1 MDRDDWCILGRLL
14 TEVTVRRRLMRQ
26 LQTQIPDALAIRYED
41 RYTRGIPDLSISWR
55 GQTSFWEIKYADP
68 HCVTSKVQH
77 YLCDQLDTHG
87 FHCRY
92 IIFQRGIPKRSHPRP
107 RQIRIVKPTDFD
119 HWAHLGLVVSD
130 GRFDYDAL
138 VDHIE
143 QVHQ

>member
-1 MDRDDWCILGRLL
+1 MGLLL
-14 TEVTVRRRLMRQ
+14 TEVTVRRELMHA
-26 LQTQIPDALAIRYED
+26 LQAGLPSAVALRYED

-55 GQTSFWEIKYADP
+55 GHTSFWEIKYADP

-77 YLCDQLDTHG
+77 YLCEQLDTHG

-92 IIFQRGIPKRSHPRP
+92 IIFQRGIARPRKSRP
-107 RQIRIVKPTDFD
+107 RQIRVVKPADFD
-119 HWAHLGLVVSD
+119 HWAHLGLVLCE
-130 GRFDYDAL
+130 GRFDYAAL

>member
-1 MDRDDWCILGRLL
+1 
-14 TEVTVRRRLMRQ
+14 MRQ
-26 LQTQIPDALAIRYED
+26 IQTQIPEALAIRYED
-41 RYTRGIPDLSISWR
+41 RYTGGIPDLSISWR

-68 HCVTSKVQH
+68 SCVTSKVQH

-138 VDHIE
+138 VDHIAT
-143 QVHQ
+143 VHQ